1 MKQIKI
7 NDIKSLAHTRWNC
20 KYHIVFAPKY
30 RMQVIYGKIMGIHSL
45 ISFESESAT
54 DIETEF
60 HNAVDDYLSY
70 CEEEGIE
77 PEKTILMED

>member
-1 MKQIKI
+1 MVSNILYYKGYYGKI
-7 NDIKSLAHTRWNC
+7 EYSAEDK
-20 KYHIVFAPKY
+20 
-30 RMQVIYGKIMGIHSL
+30 VIYGKIMGIHSL

-60 HNAVDDYLSY
+60 HNAVDDYLLY
-70 CEEEGIE
+70 CEEEGVE

>member
-1 MKQIKI
+1 MVSNILYYKGYYGKVEYSAE
-7 NDIKSLAHTRWNC
+7 DK
-20 KYHIVFAPKY
+20 
-30 RMQVIYGKIMGIHSL
+30 VIYGKIMGIHSL

>member
-1 MKQIKI
+1 MVSNILYYKGYYGKI
-7 NDIKSLAHTRWNC
+7 DYSAEVK
-20 KYHIVFAPKY
+20 
-30 RMQVIYGKIMGIHSL
+30 VIYGKIMGIHSL

>member
-1 MKQIKI
+1 MLMASSILYYKGYYGKI
-7 NDIKSLAHTRWNC
+7 EYSAEDK
-20 KYHIVFAPKY
+20 
-30 RMQVIYGKIMGIHSL
+30 VIYGKIMGIHSL

>member
-1 MKQIKI
+1 MLIVSNNLYYKGYYGKI
-7 NDIKSLAHTRWNC
+7 EYSAEDK
-20 KYHIVFAPKY
+20 
-30 RMQVIYGKIMGIHSL
+30 VIYGKIMGTHSL

-54 DIETEF
+54 DIENEF
-60 HNAVDDYLSY
+60 HNTVDDYLSY

>member
-1 MKQIKI
+1 MVSNILYYKGYYGKI
-7 NDIKSLAHTRWNC
+7 EYSAEDK
-20 KYHIVFAPKY
+20 
-30 RMQVIYGKIMGIHSL
+30 VIYGKIMGIHSL

-54 DIETEF
+54 DIENEF

>member
-1 MKQIKI
+1 MVSNILYYKGYYGKI
-7 NDIKSLAHTRWNC
+7 EYSAEDK
-20 KYHIVFAPKY
+20 
-30 RMQVIYGKIMGIHSL
+30 VIYGKIMGIHSL

-70 CEEEGIE
+70 CEEEGVE

>member
-1 MKQIKI
+1 MVSNILYYKGYYGKI
-7 NDIKSLAHTRWNC
+7 EYSAEDK
-20 KYHIVFAPKY
+20 
-30 RMQVIYGKIMGIHSL
+30 VIYGKIMGIHSL

-54 DIETEF
+54 DIEIEF

>member
-1 MKQIKI
+1 MLMVSNNLYYKGYYGKI
-7 NDIKSLAHTRWNC
+7 EYSAEDK
-20 KYHIVFAPKY
+20 
-30 RMQVIYGKIMGIHSL
+30 VIYGKIMGIHSL

-54 DIETEF
+54 DIENEF

-70 CEEEGIE
+70 CEEEGIK

>member
-1 MKQIKI
+1 MVSNILYYKGYYGKI
-7 NDIKSLAHTRWNC
+7 EYSAEDK
-20 KYHIVFAPKY
+20 
-30 RMQVIYGKIMGIHSL
+30 VIYGKIMGIHSL

-70 CEEEGIE
+70 CEEEDIE

>member
-1 MKQIKI
+1 MASSILYYKGYYGKI
-7 NDIKSLAHTRWNC
+7 EYSAEDK
-20 KYHIVFAPKY
+20 
-30 RMQVIYGKIMGIHSL
+30 VIYGKIMGIHSL

>member
-1 MKQIKI
+1 MLMVSNILYYKGYYGKI
-7 NDIKSLAHTRWNC
+7 EYSAEDK
-20 KYHIVFAPKY
+20 
-30 RMQVIYGKIMGIHSL
+30 VIYGKIMGIHSL

-77 PEKTILMED
+77 PEKTILMEV

>member
-1 MKQIKI
+1 MVSNILYYKGYYGKI
-7 NDIKSLAHTRWNC
+7 EYSAEDK
-20 KYHIVFAPKY
+20 
-30 RMQVIYGKIMGIHSL
+30 VIYGKIMGIYSL

>member
-1 MKQIKI
+1 MVSNILYYKGYYGKI
-7 NDIKSLAHTRWNC
+7 EYSAEDK
-20 KYHIVFAPKY
+20 
-30 RMQVIYGKIMGIHSL
+30 VIYGKIMGIHSL
-45 ISFESESAT
+45 ISFESESAA

>member
-1 MKQIKI
+1 MVSNILYYKGYYGKI
-7 NDIKSLAHTRWNC
+7 EYSAEDK
-20 KYHIVFAPKY
+20 
-30 RMQVIYGKIMGIHSL
+30 VIYGKIRGIHSL

>member
-1 MKQIKI
+1 MVSNILYYKGYYGKI
-7 NDIKSLAHTRWNC
+7 EYSAEDK
-20 KYHIVFAPKY
+20 
-30 RMQVIYGKIMGIHSL
+30 VIYGKIMGIHSL

-70 CEEEGIE
+70 CEEGIE

>member
-1 MKQIKI
+1 MISNILYYKGYYGKI
-7 NDIKSLAHTRWNC
+7 EYSAEDK
-20 KYHIVFAPKY
+20 
-30 RMQVIYGKIMGIHSL
+30 VIYGKIMGIHSL

-54 DIETEF
+54 DIENEF
-60 HNAVDDYLSY
+60 HNTVDDYLSY

>member
-1 MKQIKI
+1 MLMVSNNLYYKGYYGKI
-7 NDIKSLAHTRWNC
+7 EYSAEDK
-20 KYHIVFAPKY
+20 
-30 RMQVIYGKIMGIHSL
+30 VIYGKIMGIHSL

-54 DIETEF
+54 DIENEF

-77 PEKTILMED
+77 PEKLS

>member
-1 MKQIKI
+1 MVSNILYCKGYYGKI
-7 NDIKSLAHTRWNC
+7 EYSAEDK
-20 KYHIVFAPKY
+20 
-30 RMQVIYGKIMGIHSL
+30 VIYGKIMGIHSL

>member
-1 MKQIKI
+1 MVSNILYYKGYYGKI
-7 NDIKSLAHTRWNC
+7 EYSAEDK
-20 KYHIVFAPKY
+20 
-30 RMQVIYGKIMGIHSL
+30 VIYGKIMGIHSL

-70 CEEEGIE
+70 CEEESIE

>member
-1 MKQIKI
+1 MASNILYYKGYYGKI
-7 NDIKSLAHTRWNC
+7 EYSAEDK
-20 KYHIVFAPKY
+20 
-30 RMQVIYGKIMGIHSL
+30 VIYGKIMGIHSL

>member
-1 MKQIKI
+1 MVSDILYYKGYYGKI
-7 NDIKSLAHTRWNC
+7 EYSAEDK
-20 KYHIVFAPKY
+20 
-30 RMQVIYGKIMGIHSL
+30 VIYGKIMGIHSL

>member
-1 MKQIKI
+1 MLMVSNILYYKGYYGNIEYSTEDK
-7 NDIKSLAHTRWNC
+7 
-20 KYHIVFAPKY
+20 
-30 RMQVIYGKIMGIHSL
+30 VIYGKIMGIHLL

>member
-1 MKQIKI
+1 MASNILYYKGYYGKI
-7 NDIKSLAHTRWNC
+7 EYSAEYK
-20 KYHIVFAPKY
+20 
-30 RMQVIYGKIMGIHSL
+30 VIYGKIMGIHSL

>member
-1 MKQIKI
+1 MASNIFYYKGYYGKI
-7 NDIKSLAHTRWNC
+7 EYSAEDK
-20 KYHIVFAPKY
+20 
-30 RMQVIYGKIMGIHSL
+30 VIYGKIMGIHSL

>member
-1 MKQIKI
+1 MVSNILYYKGYYGKI
-7 NDIKSLAHTRWNC
+7 DYSAEDK
-20 KYHIVFAPKY
+20 
-30 RMQVIYGKIMGIHSL
+30 VIYGKIMGIHSL

>member
-1 MKQIKI
+1 MVSNILYYKGYYGKI
-7 NDIKSLAHTRWNC
+7 EYSAEDK
-20 KYHIVFAPKY
+20 
-30 RMQVIYGKIMGIHSL
+30 VIYGKIMGIHSL

-60 HNAVDDYLSY
+60 HNTVDDYLSY

>member
-1 MKQIKI
+1 MVSNILYYKGYYGKI
-7 NDIKSLAHTRWNC
+7 EYSAEDK
-20 KYHIVFAPKY
+20 
-30 RMQVIYGKIMGIHSL
+30 VIYGKIIGIHSL

>member
-1 MKQIKI
+1 MVSNILYYKGYYGKI
-7 NDIKSLAHTRWNC
+7 EYSAEDK
-20 KYHIVFAPKY
+20 
-30 RMQVIYGKIMGIHSL
+30 VIYGKIMGIHSL

-77 PEKTILMED
+77 PEKTILMEV

>member
-1 MKQIKI
+1 MVSNNLYYKGYYGKI
-7 NDIKSLAHTRWNC
+7 EYSAEDK
-20 KYHIVFAPKY
+20 
-30 RMQVIYGKIMGIHSL
+30 VIYGKIMGIHSL

-54 DIETEF
+54 DIENEF

-70 CEEEGIE
+70 CEEEGIK

>member
-1 MKQIKI
+1 MVSNNLYYKGYYGKI
-7 NDIKSLAHTRWNC
+7 EYSAEDK
-20 KYHIVFAPKY
+20 
-30 RMQVIYGKIMGIHSL
+30 VIYGKIMGIHSL

-54 DIETEF
+54 DIENEF

>member
-1 MKQIKI
+1 MVSNILYYKGYYGKI
-7 NDIKSLAHTRWNC
+7 EYSAEDK
-20 KYHIVFAPKY
+20 
-30 RMQVIYGKIMGIHSL
+30 VIYGKIMGIHSL

-54 DIETEF
+54 DIENEF

-77 PEKTILMED
+77 PEKTILMVD

>member
-1 MKQIKI
+1 MVSNILYYKGYYGKI
-7 NDIKSLAHTRWNC
+7 EYSAEDK
-20 KYHIVFAPKY
+20 V
-30 RMQVIYGKIMGIHSL
+30 VYGKIMGIHSL

>member
-1 MKQIKI
+1 MVSNILYYKGYYGKI
-7 NDIKSLAHTRWNC
+7 EYSAEDK
-20 KYHIVFAPKY
+20 
-30 RMQVIYGKIMGIHSL
+30 VIYGKIMGIHSL

-70 CEEEGIE
+70 CEEEGIK

>member
-1 MKQIKI
+1 MVSNILYYKGYYGKI
-7 NDIKSLAHTRWNC
+7 EYSAEDK
-20 KYHIVFAPKY
+20 
-30 RMQVIYGKIMGIHSL
+30 VIYGKIMGIHSL

-70 CEEEGIE
+70 CEEEGVA

>member
-1 MKQIKI
+1 MVSNILYYKGYYGKI
-7 NDIKSLAHTRWNC
+7 EYSAEDK
-20 KYHIVFAPKY
+20 
-30 RMQVIYGKIMGIHSL
+30 VIYGKIMGIHSL

>member
-1 MKQIKI
+1 MVSNIFYYKGYYGKI
-7 NDIKSLAHTRWNC
+7 EYSAEDK
-20 KYHIVFAPKY
+20 
-30 RMQVIYGKIMGIHSL
+30 VIYGKIMGIHSL

>member
-1 MKQIKI
+1 MVSNILYYKGYYGKI
-7 NDIKSLAHTRWNC
+7 EYSAEDK
-20 KYHIVFAPKY
+20 
-30 RMQVIYGKIMGIHSL
+30 VIYGKIMGIHSL

-54 DIETEF
+54 DSETEF

-70 CEEEGIE
+70 CEEEGVE